1 MGLGLLYGGLRLEE
15 DDEVLTTTHDFFS
28 THGSLRLRALR
39 TGARVRR
46 IRLYE
51 NASTASV
58 DEIVSA
64 VRRAVTPTRRATSG
78 WGRASSAPSL
88 RSDLTR
94 PGR

>member
-1 MGLGLLYGGLRLEE
+1 
-15 DDEVLTTTHDFFS
+15 VLANTHDFFS
-28 THGSLRLRALR
+28 RHESLRLRALR
-39 TGARVRR
+39 AGARLRR

-58 DEIVSA
+58 DEIVAA

-88 RSDLTR
+88 RCDLTT